1 MWIHSKPVQVILS
14 LVLAAGSCLWFAS
27 AGVRASEQSA
37 ELTRKHLYRGT
48 LVAGQTELAAQV
60 AADPGDR
67 EAQFGLG
74 MLRFARAVEHLGQSL
89 YRYGLTPP
97 TRMSVP
103 ILRFPVPINPQPE
116 AITYQGFRDLL
127 KAFDDDLDAADSALR
142 DVGGTRVAIVIDLA
156 RARLDLRGDG
166 KPAEDESLAF
176 ILASLSGPPGAQPPT
191 LASLE
196 VKFDAGD
203 APWLAGYSH
212 ALMALCDFMLAHD
225 FHATFDVVSH
235 RFFPKSAGPLA
246 QALSEHS
253 MSSGNAR
260 GLIDA
265 DFADIIGLVHT
276 INWPVLEPSRML
288 SARNHLKSVVAMSRR
303 SWELILAETD
313 DDREWIPNPR
323 QTHVALG
330 WRVRQEQI
338 DAWMAALDEADAI
351 LDGRILVPHWR
362 FARGFDIKMFFEA
375 PQAFD
380 LVMLATGPGAIPFL
394 REGPITSQQRWNEI
408 TRSFE
413 GNFFGY
419 ALWFN

>member
-1 MWIHSKPVQVILS
+1 MIHSNPVQVTLR
-14 LVLAAGSCLWFAS
+14 LVLAAAGCLWLAC
-27 AGVRASEQSA
+27 AGARANEASA
-37 ELTRKHLYRGT
+37 ELTRKHLYFGT
-48 LVAGQTELAAQV
+48 LAAGQAELAAQV

-67 EAQFGLG
+67 EARFGLG

-103 ILRFPVPINPQPE
+103 ILRFPVPVNPGPE
-116 AITYQGFRDLL
+116 AITYQGFRDVL
-127 KAFDDDLDAADSALR
+127 KAFDDDLAAAETVLR
-142 DVGGTRVAIVIDLA
+142 DVGDSQVAVVVDLA
-156 RARLDLRGDG
+156 RVRLDLRGDG
-166 KPAEDESLAF
+166 KPSEDESLAF
-176 ILASLSGPPGAQPPT
+176 ILASLSGPPGAQPSTP
-191 LASLE
+191 ASLE

-203 APWLAGYSH
+203 APWLAGYAH

-225 FHATFDVVSH
+225 FQATFDVVSH
-235 RFFPKSAGPLA
+235 RFFPNSSTPLA

-253 MSSGNAR
+253 MSPSAAR
-260 GLIDA
+260 GLINA

-276 INWPVLEPSRML
+276 INWPVIEPSRML
-288 SARNHLKSVVAMSRR
+288 STRDHLKNVVGMSRR

-313 DDREWIPNPR
+313 DDREWVPNPR

-330 WRVRQEQI
+330 WRVQQQQV

-351 LDGRILVPHWR
+351 LDGRTLVPHWR
-362 FARGFDIKMFFEA
+362 FVRGFDVKRFFEA
-375 PQAFD
+375 PQTFD

-394 REGPITSQQRWNEI
+394 REGPVTSQQRWIEI
-408 TRSFE
+408 TRAFE

>member
-1 MWIHSKPVQVILS
+1 MSITAS
-14 LVLAAGSCLWFAS
+14 LCRSSSGWYWRLAAAFGLHVPECVRTKHRLSSPAS
-27 AGVRASEQSA
+27 ISIWHACDRP
-37 ELTRKHLYRGT
+37 
-48 LVAGQTELAAQV
+48 TELAAQV

-97 TRMSVP
+97 TRMLVP
-103 ILRFPVPINPQPE
+103 ILRFPVPSNPQPE
-116 AITYQGFRDLL
+116 TITYQGFKDLL
-127 KAFDDDLDAADSALR
+127 KAFDDDLAVADSALR
-142 DVGGTRVAIVIDLA
+142 DVGDTRVAIVIDLT
-156 RARLDLRGDG
+156 RVRLDLRGDG
-166 KPAEDESLAF
+166 KPAEDASLAF
-176 ILASLSGPPGAQPPT
+176 ILATLSGPPGAQPPT
-191 LASLE
+191 PASLE

-212 ALMALCDFMLAHD
+212 ALMALCDLMLAHD
-225 FHATFDVVSH
+225 FHVTFDVVSH
-235 RFFPKSAGPLA
+235 RFFPKSAAPLA

-253 MSSGNAR
+253 TSPGIAR

-265 DFADIIGLVHT
+265 DFADIVGVVHT
-276 INWPVLEPSRML
+276 IDWPVIEPSRML
-288 SARNHLKSVVAMSRR
+288 SALDHLKSVVAMSRR

-313 DDREWIPNPR
+313 DDREWIPNPQ

-351 LDGRILVPHWR
+351 LDGRTLVPHWR
-362 FARGFDIKMFFEA
+362 FVRGFDIKMFFEA